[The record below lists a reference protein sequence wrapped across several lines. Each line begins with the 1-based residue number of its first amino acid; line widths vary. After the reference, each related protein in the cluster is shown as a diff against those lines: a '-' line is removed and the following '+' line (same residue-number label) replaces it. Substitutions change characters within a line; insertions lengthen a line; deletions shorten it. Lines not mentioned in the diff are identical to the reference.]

1 MISHPKYRSKTCLNC
16 NHPLDVSDKYCS
28 NCGQVNSNKRLSL
41 SDFINEFLA
50 NFYAYD
56 SKIRNT
62 IISFIKKPGQAGLE
76 FIQGKRQTY
85 VNPFRF
91 YLSISIIYFIFLGFE
106 MKIESF
112 EHSNSDSFID
122 SKMDAK
128 LIEEQ
133 KLDSLRI
140 DSLRAKAKFFTE
152 KELAKKNAVIA
163 MFEKMNTFSDFNEIN
178 KNMSIEEALDSL
190 KFKKSKIN
198 IYFYKKAIDGN
209 EIFGGKKDK
218 NIMFMNYFM
227 SNLPFILFVSLPF
240 FTSAF
245 SILYIRKKMYYAEH
259 MVFMF
264 SMMSFVFFILTIE
277 KIQSYLLNLDI
288 WGIISLG
295 MILYFYKSL
304 RNFYQQSRLKT
315 MLKFVLLT
323 TILMFYTFIAFLI
336 SMGMTFLTY

>member
-1 MISHPKYRSKTCLNC
+1 MISHQKFRSKTCLNC

-91 YLSISIIYFIFLGFE
+91 YLSISIVYFIFLSFE

-112 EHSNSDSFID
+112 EHSNSDRFDHSKKDASF
-122 SKMDAK
+122 
-128 LIEEQ
+128 IEEQ
-133 KLDSLRI
+133 KRDSIRI
-140 DSLRAKAKFFTE
+140 DSLRAHAKFFTE
-152 KELAKKNAVIA
+152 KEISKKSAFIA
-163 MFEKMNTFSDFNEIN
+163 MFEKINTFSDFHEIN
-178 KNMSIEEALDSL
+178 KDMSIEASLDSL

-198 IYFYKKAIDGN
+198 NYLFKKAIDSN
-209 EIFGGKKDK
+209 EIFGGSENKGD
-218 NIMFMNYFM
+218 MFWQYFM

-245 SILYIRKKMYYAEH
+245 SLVYLSKKLYYAEH

-264 SMMSFVFFILTIE
+264 SMMSFVFL
-277 KIQSYLLNLDI
+277 
-288 WGIISLG
+288 
-295 MILYFYKSL
+295 FY
-304 RNFYQQSRLKT
+304 
-315 MLKFVLLT
+315 
-323 TILMFYTFIAFLI
+323 
-336 SMGMTFLTY
+336 

>member
-1 MISHPKYRSKTCLNC
+1 MISPQKFRSKTCLNC

-91 YLSISIIYFIFLGFE
+91 YLSISIVYFIFLSFE
-106 MKIESF
+106 MKIDSF
-112 EHSNSDSFID
+112 EHSSSDSFNN
-122 SKMDAK
+122 SKMDAT
-128 LIEEQ
+128 LIEER

-140 DSLRAKAKFFTE
+140 DSLRANAKFFTE
-152 KELAKKNAVIA
+152 KELAKKNAILA
-163 MFEKMNTFSDFNEIN
+163 MFEKINTFSDFHELN
-178 KNMSIEEALDSL
+178 KNMGIDESLDSL

-198 IYFYKKAIDGN
+198 NYLFKKAIDSN
-209 EIFGGKKDK
+209 EIFGGKEDK
-218 NIMFMNYFM
+218 SNMFWNYFL
-227 SNLPFILFVSLPF
+227 SQLPFILFLSLPF

-245 SILYIRKKMYYAEH
+245 SILYINKKMYYAEH
-259 MVFMF
+259 MVFVF
-264 SMMSFVFFILTIE
+264 SMMSFVFFILIVE
-277 KIQSYLLNLDI
+277 KIQSYLMNLDI
-288 WGIISLG
+288 GGIIFFG
-295 MILYFYKSL
+295 MVLYFYKSL

-323 TILMFYTFIAFLI
+323 MILMFYTTIAFLI
-336 SMGMTFLTY
+336 SIGLTFLTY

>member
-198 IYFYKKAIDGN
+198 IFFYKKAIDGN

-218 NIMFMNYFM
+218 KIMFMNYFM

-323 TILMFYTFIAFLI
+323 MILMFYTAFAFLI
-336 SMGMTFLTY
+336 SIGLTFLTY